1 MKRNI
6 KSEAAAAAVAAVVE
20 PSRVSTGYET
30 VATYPNGGRLAC
42 QWAGETKTKTNKV
55 RVIARGWL
63 DPVGGDPV
71 WAAISFVPDA
81 PGAKVETVSGAHAA
95 LVRAF
100 GDKFDLDF
108 PGKITIQKEI
118 TSGELWLRYEGAPAT
133 PRKPAPRRPRPNV
146 EVPKGT
152 TAALLSAGLA
162 D

>member
-1 MKRNI
+1 MKRTI
-6 KSEAAAAAVAAVVE
+6 KNEAAVAAVAAVTE
-20 PSRVSTGYET
+20 SPRGSAGYET

-42 QWAGETKTKTNKV
+42 QWAGETKTKTGGI
-55 RVIARGWL
+55 RVIARGWF

-71 WAAISFVPDA
+71 WAASSFVPDA

-95 LVRAF
+95 MVRAF

-108 PGKITIQKEI
+108 PGKITVRKEVV
-118 TSGELWLRYEGAPAT
+118 SGELWLRYEGAPAT